1 MNIQD
6 IKELARVMQET
17 GLTSLHVTEGAL
29 DIHMERK
36 GSAVVEP
43 VQPVSVPAAA
53 VEQPAAPAAPQQA
66 AVENQPQ
73 IQNEA
78 PVGST
83 IDFNHITEVKSPM
96 VGVFYAAPSPDAQP
110 FVQVGSKVKKGDV
123 LCIIEAMKL
132 MNEIEC
138 ETSGTVKEILVEDAE
153 PVEFDQPLF
162 VLDEG

>member
-83 IDFNHITEVKSPM
+83 IDFNHITEVKPPM
-96 VGVFYAAPSPDAQP
+96 VGAFMPRHLPTHSPLCRSAPR
-110 FVQVGSKVKKGDV
+110 SKR
-123 LCIIEAMKL
+123 
-132 MNEIEC
+132 
-138 ETSGTVKEILVEDAE
+138 ETCSASSRR
-153 PVEFDQPLF
+153 
-162 VLDEG
+162 

>member
-43 VQPVSVPAAA
+43 IQPVSVPAAA
-53 VEQPAAPAAPQQA
+53 VEQPAAPAAPQQP

-132 MNEIEC
+132 MNEITAEQDGEIVDIC
-138 ETSGTVKEILVEDAE
+138 VKSGEVVEYS
-153 PVEFDQPLF
+153 QTLF
-162 VLDEG
+162 KIF

>member
-17 GLTSLHVTEGAL
+17 GLTSLHVTKGAL

-123 LCIIEAMKL
+123 LCIIEAMKI
-132 MNEIEC
+132 MNEIKAPC
-138 ETSGTVKEILVEDAE
+138 DGKVIRIMAQPGDMVEYN
-153 PVEFDQPLF
+153 Q
-162 VLDEG
+162 VLCVIE

>member
-53 VEQPAAPAAPQQA
+53 VEQPAAPQQA

-110 FVQVGSKVKKGDV
+110 FVKVGSKVKKGDV

-132 MNEIEC
+132 MNEITAEQDGEIVDIC
-138 ETSGTVKEILVEDAE
+138 VKSGEVVEYS
-153 PVEFDQPLF
+153 QTLF
-162 VLDEG
+162 KIF

>member
-1 MNIQD
+1 MVASA
-6 IKELARVMQET
+6 ARWVS
-17 GLTSLHVTEGAL
+17 GVT
-29 DIHMERK
+29 
-36 GSAVVEP
+36 
-43 VQPVSVPAAA
+43 PA
-53 VEQPAAPAAPQQA
+53 QQA

-132 MNEIEC
+132 MNEITAEQD
-138 ETSGTVKEILVEDAE
+138 GTIVEICAQNGQAVEYGT
-153 PVEFDQPLF
+153 PLF
-162 VLDEG
+162 RYEEG

>member
-53 VEQPAAPAAPQQA
+53 GGAAGRTGSPAAGGGGKSAADSKRG
-66 AVENQPQ
+66 
-73 IQNEA
+73 

-110 FVQVGSKVKKGDV
+110 LCRSAPRSKR
-123 LCIIEAMKL
+123 
-132 MNEIEC
+132 
-138 ETSGTVKEILVEDAE
+138 ETCSASSRR
-153 PVEFDQPLF
+153 
-162 VLDEG
+162 

>member
-43 VQPVSVPAAA
+43 VQPVVMPAA
-53 VEQPAAPAAPQQA
+53 VEQPTAPAAPQQA

-110 FVQVGSKVKKGDV
+110 FVKVGSKVKKGDV

-132 MNEIEC
+132 MNEITAEQDGEIVDIC
-138 ETSGTVKEILVEDAE
+138 VKSGEVVEYS
-153 PVEFDQPLF
+153 QTLF
-162 VLDEG
+162 KIF

>member
-17 GLTSLHVTEGAL
+17 GLTSLHVTECAL

-36 GSAVVEP
+36 GSAAAEP
-43 VQPVSVPAAA
+43 VQTVVMPAA
-53 VEQPAAPAAPQQA
+53 VEQPTAPAAPQQA

-132 MNEIEC
+132 MNEITAEQDGEIVDIC
-138 ETSGTVKEILVEDAE
+138 VKSGEVVEYS
-153 PVEFDQPLF
+153 QTLF
-162 VLDEG
+162 KIF

>member
-53 VEQPAAPAAPQQA
+53 VEQPAAPQQA

-132 MNEIEC
+132 MNEITAEQDGEIVDIC
-138 ETSGTVKEILVEDAE
+138 VKSGEVVEYS
-153 PVEFDQPLF
+153 QTLF
-162 VLDEG
+162 KIF